1 MVKYKITSRFLDK
14 ESFRDHAHS
23 GLDFSMPEGT
33 ELKSI
38 AEGVVRIKDFGNVN
52 AGKTVLID
60 SADGK
65 TYIYGHLKDFSV
77 QNGDRVHV
85 GDLIGH
91 SGNTGHSLGPHLHL
105 GVKVN
110 GEFVDPTPYAPMI
123 QQMDNL
129 KAVAHN
135 TTLDVG
141 EIFSSAMQQFGD
153 ALSDMTINLISLL
166 PSIPKVLEVLG
177 TILFWLA

>member
-1 MVKYKITSRFLDK
+1 VVKYKITSRFLDR

-33 ELKSI
+33 ELRSI

-60 SADGK
+60 SPDGK
-65 TYIYGHLKDFSV
+65 TYIYGHLSDFAV
-77 QNGDRVHV
+77 NNGQKVHM
-85 GDLIGH
+85 GDLLGH
-91 SGNTGHSLGPHLHL
+91 SGNTGTSTGPHLHL

-110 GEFVDPTPYAPMI
+110 GEFVDPAPYAPMI

-129 KAVAHN
+129 KAVVHN
-135 TTLDVG
+135 SSLNVS
-141 EIFSSAMQQFGD
+141 EIFNGAMKQFSES
-153 ALSDMTINLISLL
+153 LSDMAINLISLL
-166 PSIPKVLEVLG
+166 PDIHTVFGVLG
-177 TILFWLA
+177 SILSWLS